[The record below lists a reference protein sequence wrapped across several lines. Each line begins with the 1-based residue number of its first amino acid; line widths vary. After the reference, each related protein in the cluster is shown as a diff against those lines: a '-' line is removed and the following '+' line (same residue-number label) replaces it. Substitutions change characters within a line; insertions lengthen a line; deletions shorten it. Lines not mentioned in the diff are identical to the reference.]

1 MRAPFV
7 APIENLLHLQVDL
20 LCKSTL
26 LAAHSEQEQ
35 EREHKDMRVVALRW
49 LLLIKSACG
58 FHSAPAAVAAAAI
71 FQSALS
77 FQCPLTISIWR
88 QLPAILLISLAS
100 RSRSEPQLLTKWH
113 LDLIW
118 NVQITNII
126 KDEQR

>member
-26 LAAHSEQEQ
+26 LAAHSEQELELELEQ
-35 EREHKDMRVVALRW
+35 ELGHKDMRVVALRW

-58 FHSAPAAVAAAAI
+58 FYSAAGAVAAAAI

-88 QLPAILLISLAS
+88 QLPAILLISLAAP
-100 RSRSEPQLLTKWH
+100 RSRSEPQLLTK
-113 LDLIW
+113 
-118 NVQITNII
+118 
-126 KDEQR
+126 